1 MAGGFT
7 IKKDKIDIFRNYL
20 IDNFNKM
27 NINTSNLKNIYLD
40 ALIAPSAVNENF
52 YDQIEELS
60 PFGPGNSE
68 PKFMIE
74 NLSLLNSSIIGD
86 NHIKSLLKGDDG
98 SVIRS
103 FAWNAINGP
112 LEAILDKKNKKKINI
127 VGKIKKNEWMGK
139 KNIEFII
146 EDASPI

>member
-1 MAGGFT
+1 MEDICSIIDCCGN
-7 IKKDKIDIFRNYL
+7 IDKICVYYL
-20 IDNFNKM
+20 TVK
-27 NINTSNLKNIYLD
+27 NLW
-40 ALIAPSAVNENF
+40 
-52 YDQIEELS
+52 
-60 PFGPGNSE
+60 G
-68 PKFMIE
+68 
-74 NLSLLNSSIIGD
+74 
-86 NHIKSLLKGDDG
+86 LLKGDDG